1 MRGVWSVPF
10 QLFFSWL
17 KVSATFFHSCN
28 CLGCSKDA
36 LLWCFCFILW
46 MLLGCSCG
54 CVFVSSTS
62 FFSIQL
68 SCDSSTMVFFHST
81 LCCCIHLA
89 HHVFMLGWNLWS
101 VFFFHGFL
109 SALRVL
115 PRCVCFISQTLR
127 MFLLFCFCFINFII
141 QLFLCIIF
149 TFFLTFIVRFS
160 NNGTSLSFFHCSTF
174 VAQNRSLP
182 PRTLVSFS
190 LIFCVCWFL
199 L

>member
-1 MRGVWSVPF
+1 
-10 QLFFSWL
+10 
-17 KVSATFFHSCN
+17 
-28 CLGCSKDA
+28 
-36 LLWCFCFILW
+36 
-46 MLLGCSCG
+46 
-54 CVFVSSTS
+54 
-62 FFSIQL
+62 
-68 SCDSSTMVFFHST
+68 
-81 LCCCIHLA
+81 
-89 HHVFMLGWNLWS
+89 
-101 VFFFHGFL
+101 
-109 SALRVL
+109 LRVL